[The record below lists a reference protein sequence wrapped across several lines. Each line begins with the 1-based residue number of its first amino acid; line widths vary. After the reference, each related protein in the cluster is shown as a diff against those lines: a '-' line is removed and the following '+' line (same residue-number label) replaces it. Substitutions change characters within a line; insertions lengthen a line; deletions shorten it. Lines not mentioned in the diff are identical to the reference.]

1 MHEPLRP
8 EGEGVMR
15 GPLSRLRERVG
26 VRVFTRRMNTVSFD
40 LTLTA
45 AAPALKSHRL
55 RLTFKEMWLRHFP

>member
-1 MHEPLRP
+1 
-8 EGEGVMR
+8 MR
-15 GPLSRLRERVG
+15 GTLSRLRERVG